1 MHLFKKKK
9 STQSIEN
16 HKRFPQ
22 KELFSINLQ
31 EDTNIRLFTLCF
43 SVNVFE
49 FQFFLSLK
57 LHCHCSDHR
66 KVVFKEKRKAMNIV
80 AVSSSNMN

>member
-1 MHLFKKKK
+1 MHLFKKKKKK

-49 FQFFLSLK
+49 FQFF
-57 LHCHCSDHR
+57 
-66 KVVFKEKRKAMNIV
+66 FKFETTLPLQR
-80 AVSSSNMN
+80 SSKSGI